1 MSVCLRTR
9 TFFILT
15 GLICVL
21 NCVCAQSGSDS
32 LSGYDPDEL
41 FAKGRDAAF
50 AGDRERGRIYLRKAL
65 EKAPE
70 YADVVVFLAR
80 TYLWDEMK
88 EKAEEVLK
96 PLLQKDPDNAEAV
109 KVMFDAAFWSHN
121 NHEALQWAEKGLRKN
136 GTDKELLIKRAQA
149 LGALERFDDAV
160 NVLDGLLQRFPGD
173 EEVLQ
178 IWNDFKASLNRNTLT
193 AMATYDFYTSEQF
206 GNASLYSLQYGRRT
220 SLGSV
225 FLRGNQSNR
234 FDITGWQAEIDLY
247 PTLGKKMYGYLN
259 YGYSPSPLFPKHR
272 AGAELYRNLP
282 SAFEASAGFRY
293 LYFSPE
299 SNVMMY
305 TATLG
310 KYIKS
315 YWLSAR
321 AYITPDGTGTSISAL
336 FQARRYFSNA
346 SHFLGISGGFGFSPE
361 FRNLQSNEGLSTRE
375 IYRLKSN
382 RVALMYQHPLNS
394 SWQLTGTFDYARQ
407 EFIFDTGNYVGIW
420 SAGVW
425 VRYSF

>member
-1 MSVCLRTR
+1 MTSFVRRT
-9 TFFILT
+9 TIY
-15 GLICVL
+15 VL
-21 NCVCAQSGSDS
+21 LLVSFTKPIYSQHGGDS
-32 LSGYDPDEL
+32 LAVYDPDQL

-50 AGDRERGRIYLRKAL
+50 AGDREKGRIYLQKAL
-65 EKAPE
+65 EKAPG
-70 YADVVVFLAR
+70 YTDVVVFLAR

-96 PLLQKDPDNAEAV
+96 PLLRKDPDNAEAI
-109 KVMFDAAFWSHN
+109 KVMFDAAYWSHAD
-121 NHEALQWAEKGLRKN
+121 HEALQWAEKGLRKN
-136 GTDKELLIKRAQA
+136 ATDKELLLKRAQA
-149 LGALERFDDAV
+149 LGALERLDDAV
-160 NVLDGLLQRFPGD
+160 NVLEGLLQRFPGD
-173 EEVLQ
+173 EEILRL
-178 IWNDFKASLNRNTLT
+178 WNNFKGNLNRNTLT
-193 AMATYDFYTSEQF
+193 AMVNYDFYTSEQF
-206 GNASLYSLQYGRRT
+206 GNASLYSLQYGRR
-220 SLGSV
+220 SPLGSV

-282 SAFEASAGFRY
+282 AAFEASAGFRY

-299 SNVMMY
+299 ANVLMY

-321 AYITPDGTGTSISAL
+321 AFVTPDGSGTSTSAL

-346 SHFLGISGGFGFSPE
+346 THFLGISGGFGFSPE

-382 RVALMYQHPLNS
+382 RVGLMYQHPFNS